1 MDINTL
7 IMALLALL
15 MMLVAYLR
23 HDGTLTTGF
32 KGGILTFIKLLPLLF
47 AVFMIV
53 SYSSLLVPREVIAT
67 WLSDQSGWRGIGV
80 ATVLGTITPP
90 SVFAVFP
97 IGAALR
103 QAGAGIGPIIAYIT
117 AWSLFSI
124 FRLPIELS
132 FVGPQVVLIR
142 LVSTLILPPLAGGI
156 ASLLFRS

>member
-1 MDINTL
+1 MDTNTL
-7 IMALLALL
+7 IMAGLALL

-23 HDGTLTTGF
+23 RDGTLVIGF
-32 KGGILTFIKLLPLLF
+32 KGGIVTFAKLLPLLF

-53 SYSSLLVPREVIAT
+53 SYSSLLVPRELIAT
-67 WLSDQSGWRGIGV
+67 WLSDKAGWRGIAMG
-80 ATVLGTITPP
+80 TLLGTVTPP

-103 QAGAGIGPIIAYIT
+103 QAGAGIGPVIAYIT

-132 FVGPQVVLIR
+132 FVGPKVVLIR
-142 LVSTLILPPLAGGI
+142 LISTLILPPLAGMI
-156 ASLLFRS
+156 ANVFFQ